1 MPAAFF
7 DVMSAAASLGCVAA
21 AAKIR
26 ILYFVSEVFK
36 MRKYLITMRL
46 SASRAFDGG
55 LLYILSGYLLKSACL
70 FILLMLWRAL
80 AQQGADLGGLSLD
93 QLLTYT
99 LLAAIFGEQLNVLTP
114 ATTAFWEG
122 AIISRYMR
130 PLPVLAQL
138 MAETVGS
145 WLPGLLLYSVP
156 TLIIAASAGLNPGI
170 AFLANAGTGF
180 PARGL
185 LFLISLL
192 LAMALGFAMDFIFA
206 SLVIYVKNASYQAY
220 QIRRAI
226 VSLFSGALIPFTLL
240 PWGMGRVFELL
251 PFGSTASAP
260 LLIFVGTGNPARL
273 ICLQIIW
280 NLIFWAAALI
290 LFRRSEERLVSYGG

>member
-1 MPAAFF
+1 M
-7 DVMSAAASLGCVAA
+7 
-21 AAKIR
+21 
-26 ILYFVSEVFK
+26 
-36 MRKYLITMRL
+36 MRKYLVTARL
-46 SASRAFDGG
+46 SASKAFDGG
-55 LLYILSGYLLKSACL
+55 LLYILSGYLLKSANL
-70 FILLMLWRAL
+70 IILLLLWRAL
-80 AQQGADLGGLSLD
+80 ARQGADLGGLSLE

-99 LLAAIFGEQLNVLTP
+99 LLAAVFGEQLNVITP

-145 WLPGLLLYSVP
+145 WLPGLLLYSIP
-156 TLIIAASAGLNPGI
+156 TIIIAAIADLNPGI
-170 AFLANAGTGF
+170 AFLTNGGIAFLDN
-180 PARGL
+180 GL

-192 LAMALGFAMDFIFA
+192 LAIALGFAMDFIFA

-226 VSLFSGALIPFTLL
+226 VALFSGALIPFALL
-240 PWGMGRVFELL
+240 PWGMGRAFEIL

-260 LLIFVGTGNPARL
+260 LLIFVGTGNPIRL
-273 ICLQIIW
+273 IFLQVIW
-280 NLIFWAAALI
+280 NLVFWAAALI

>member
-1 MPAAFF
+1 
-7 DVMSAAASLGCVAA
+7 
-21 AAKIR
+21 
-26 ILYFVSEVFK
+26 

-55 LLYILSGYLLKSACL
+55 LLYILSGYLLKSASL
-70 FILLMLWRAL
+70 IILLLLWRAL
-80 AQQGADLGGLSLD
+80 AQQGADLGGFTLE

-99 LLAAIFGEQLNVLTP
+99 LLASVLSEQLNVITP

-130 PLPVLAQL
+130 PLPVLAQM
-138 MAETVGS
+138 MAETAGS
-145 WLPGLLLYSVP
+145 WLPGLLLYSIP
-156 TLIIAASAGLNPGI
+156 TVIIASIAGLNPGG
-170 AFLANAGTGF
+170 ALLSNTGFTFLALTHTG
-180 PARGL
+180 PLAALVNGL

-192 LAMALGFAMDFIFA
+192 LAISLGFAMDFIFA

-226 VSLFSGALIPFTLL
+226 VALFSGALIPFALL
-240 PWGMGRVFELL
+240 PWGMGRIFEML

-260 LLIFVGTGNPARL
+260 LLVFIGAGGNPIRL
-273 ICLQIIW
+273 ILLQLFW
-280 NLIFWAAALI
+280 NLVFWAAALI